1 MANKVYS
8 TDGAFPHESR
18 KVVSTRPS
26 GLIEYS
32 ITYLVEKGSGASGL
46 TAGMSVGQNLKI
58 AYPPKII
65 SSSGSIFDEV
75 EVVAYGLGTP
85 SLNLQIGSETL
96 DITATR
102 GESPDSYTINE
113 TWVCD
118 VAIVISAV
126 TGSGALPSTP
136 SITLNK
142 QMIRRWLIGAPS
154 GVVPQPIPINW
165 NTGIKNVTRNIYGDY
180 SEVTMAYGY
189 FPQTQ

>member
-1 MANKVYS
+1 MANQVYS
-8 TDGAFPHESR
+8 TGAVFPHESR

-32 ITYLVEKGSGASGL
+32 ITYLVEKGAGTSSL
-46 TAGMSVGQNLKI
+46 TAGMSVGQNPKM

-102 GESPDSYTINE
+102 GVSPDNYTINE

-118 VAIVISAV
+118 VAIVVSAV
-126 TGSGALPSTP
+126 TGSGALPPTP

-154 GVVPQPIPINW
+154 GVVPQPISINW
-165 NTGIKNVTRNIYGDY
+165 NTGIKNLTRNIYGDY
-180 SEVTMAYGY
+180 SEVTMAFGY
-189 FPQTQ
+189 FPEPQ